1 MGDLFGLL
9 YYDNNGQAKIL
20 KEITKAVERMKYD
33 LMVLKLQSLNS
44 VKKAESTIDGSIT
57 PDMAKAMDIEDSKMT
72 LPSLPNRSELKKENV
87 NEKTHN
93 GDELYIDTT
102 NSCLQDYQNLY
113 GFDGLDTR
121 ELDDEVIHNDLANCR
136 HTFLEV
142 CQFKNL
148 QFDSLRRA
156 KYSSALIIQYLHD
169 PSSRR
174 LSFACSSCGNV
185 PDVGG
190 IRWFHFGR
198 HQMMFCSDCVT
209 KVQTTKKI
217 TARGKEKGKIKPALP
232 VVKSKSKAGKKNGV
246 NEQSL
251 IPIRASFSGPS
262 VDS

>member
-1 MGDLFGLL
+1 MG
-9 YYDNNGQAKIL
+9 NNGQAKIL

-33 LMVLKLQSLNS
+33 LMVLKLQSLGS
-44 VKKAESTIDGSIT
+44 AVKTESALDTSIT
-57 PDMAKAMDIEDSKMT
+57 PDMATAMDMEDSKQT
-72 LPSLPNRSELKKENV
+72 LLYLPRAVDPKREKKE
-87 NEKTHN
+87 EAQDA
-93 GDELYIDTT
+93 DELYIDTT

-156 KYSSALIIQYLHD
+156 KYSSALIIQYLYD

-209 KVQTTKKI
+209 KVQTTKKSP
-217 TARGKEKGKIKPALP
+217 TEGKKRVKIKPALP

-262 VDS
+262 VDSNLNL